1 MAALSRRN
9 QHRTDIWPG
18 FVDAL
23 ASLLMVIIFLL
34 MIFVIAQF
42 FLGEALTGRDQAL
55 DRLHGQVSELADL
68 LNLERKANET
78 LRINIAQLSGELSA
92 SVTLRDDQKQ
102 QIQALSLLAETAEN
116 QAKKLKSDLASAM
129 KSVAADQA
137 KIKQQLSEIATL
149 SDDIEKLKA
158 LREELETT
166 VKAQLTSLASKDE
179 AIITEKKLS
188 KTARAEVALLNKQL
202 RAIRQQAETAE
213 NQAKKLKSD
222 LASAMKSVAADQAKI
237 KQQLSE
243 IATLS
248 DDIEKL
254 KALREE
260 LETTVKAQ
268 LTSLASKDE
277 AIITEKKLSKTARAE
292 VALLNKQ
299 LRAIRQQIAQIAATL
314 DASEA
319 LAKKQRARIANL
331 GKRLNAALASKVQEL
346 SRYRSEFFGKLR
358 DVLGN
363 QKGIRIVGD
372 RFVFQSEVLF
382 TTGSAD
388 LGSEG
393 KTQII
398 QLAGTLKEIIKKIPP
413 KIEWI
418 LRVDGHTDRVPIQT
432 SRFPSNWELS
442 TARAISVVK
451 FLVGQGISPTN
462 LAATGFGEFQ
472 PIDPRDDEIANL
484 RNRRIELKL
493 TQR

>member
-1 MAALSRRN
+1 MAANSRRN

-116 QAKKLKSDLASAM
+116 QTKKLKSDLASAM
-129 KSVAADQA
+129 KSVAADQT

-166 VKAQLTSLASKDE
+166 VKAQLTSL
-179 AIITEKKLS
+179 T
-188 KTARAEVALLNKQL
+188 
-202 RAIRQQAETAE
+202 
-213 NQAKKLKSD
+213 
-222 LASAMKSVAADQAKI
+222 
-237 KQQLSE
+237 
-243 IATLS
+243 
-248 DDIEKL
+248 
-254 KALREE
+254 
-260 LETTVKAQ
+260 
-268 LTSLASKDE
+268 SKDE

-418 LRVDGHTDRVPIQT
+418 LRVDGHTDRIPIQT
-432 SRFPSNWELS
+432 SRFPTNWELS

-451 FLVGQGISPTN
+451 FLVSQGISPTN